1 MLTYLIDIPE
11 AMDKDDADAHGDAP
25 ATNGADKDGP
35 DTAGL
40 VGDGTMSQAMRDNLT
55 QAEEEVTALRTALT
69 ECWTLCNTLAGLSS
83 GYRQRT
89 FKFSGKQEVQE
100 KAWRSCWRLCQQLY
114 DNRDAEHS
122 SQVVPTLELCR
133 DFCQSLFDARQKGD
147 ANADAILRVSFE
159 LNTHLYNTH
168 DRALPDAFNERTL
181 EFYITM
187 CHRLMKQRTSLP
199 QETDALLRAC
209 WALAENLF
217 TLRQSSHDGKS
228 TDDEELLS
236 SAVQSCWE
244 LCDLFREGWT
254 QHTRPERS
262 TPRPSQTTFA
272 SSSTQSQTHS
282 HSASSFQ
289 ASTSS
294 RSEGRSNSSL
304 SERQYHDAHTA
315 PPETPTTIFDD
326 TASSASSPDEVAVPN
341 ILVLGP
347 AGGSV
352 RGSAGGGTHHDRWS
366 SNASVLSGYSES
378 ASSQRTSSTATA
390 SGSEDSHLMRLR
402 YLLLKA
408 GMNTGYAKP
417 SSPTGQS
424 LPAYVQ
430 TLAPTAFG
438 PQPWQRTVLSS
449 YSKLVT
455 HDPSLSNVHTL
466 ASRRLGAQEVAKSIK
481 WLSGGSGGRN
491 AAAEQW
497 AWMRDLYRLVM
508 GFGVEEA
515 ARRGGGFAV

>member
-1 MLTYLIDIPE
+1 MAVDIPE
-11 AMDKDDADAHGDAP
+11 AFDKDDIDNAGNAP
-25 ATNGADKDGP
+25 ATENGEKDGP

-40 VGDGTMSQAMRDNLT
+40 VGDGTMGQAMHDNLV
-55 QAEEEVTALRTALT
+55 QAEENVTALRTALT

-83 GYRQRT
+83 GYRQRS
-89 FKFSGKQEVQE
+89 FKHSGRQEIQE
-100 KAWRSCWRLCQQLY
+100 KAWRCCWRLCQQLY
-114 DNRDAEHS
+114 DHRDEEQS

-133 DFCQSLFDARQKGD
+133 DFCQSLFEVRQKGD
-147 ANADAILRVSFE
+147 ANMDGVLRVSFE

-168 DRALPDAFNERTL
+168 DRSLPEAFHERTL
-181 EFYITM
+181 EFYTTM
-187 CHRLMKQRTSLP
+187 CHRLMKQRSSLP
-199 QETDALLRAC
+199 PETDSLLHAC
-209 WALAENLF
+209 WSLAENLF
-217 TLRQSSHDGKS
+217 RLRQSSRNGES
-228 TDDEELLS
+228 ADDEDLLG

-244 LCDLFREGWT
+244 LCDLFRAGWT

-262 TPRPSQTTFA
+262 TPRPSQTTFS
-272 SSSTQSQTHS
+272 SSSTQSQGHPRSTTS
-282 HSASSFQ
+282 FEASS
-289 ASTSS
+289 SS

-304 SERQYHDAHTA
+304 SERQYHDAHAA

-326 TASSASSPDEVAVPN
+326 TASSASSPDEVSVPN

-347 AGGSV
+347 AGGSNSV
-352 RGSAGGGTHHDRWS
+352 RGSTSGGTHHDRWS

-390 SGSEDSHLMRLR
+390 SGSEDSHLLRLR

-417 SSPTGQS
+417 SSPSGQT

-430 TLAPTAFG
+430 TMAPTAFG
-438 PQPWQRTVLSS
+438 PQPWQRTVLQS
-449 YSKLVT
+449 YTKLVL
-455 HDPSLSNVHTL
+455 HDPSLANVHVL
-466 ASRRLGAQEVAKSIK
+466 PSRRLGAQEVAKSIK

-497 AWMRDLYRLVM
+497 AWMRDLYRLVL
-508 GFGVEEA
+508 GYGIDEA
-515 ARRGGGFAV
+515 TRRGGAFVV